1 MLTKNKKITKI
12 LSIFVLATVV
22 LTQIL
27 PLSMAH
33 AVALSPRSLTL
44 VAGSNGD
51 AGAKVSG
58 TVNHDFNF
66 KMATAGAD
74 IGSIRLQY
82 CTTAAAVP
90 SGLDCTT
97 PPGLNTQNTGPTPP
111 ATALAN
117 QAGVTGFTISGV
129 DSINGN
135 MVITRTHAVVG
146 GVPTISFTL
155 QNVTNPST
163 NPITNS
169 GTFFVRV
176 SVYTSEDGTGAAIDS
191 GTVAASTV
199 TQIELS
205 GIMPES
211 LVFCVGKTITKTD
224 NVPDCRTVTTGTIT
238 FNQLFSPSD
247 TAFAT
252 SQMAASTNAATGY
265 VITVNGNTLESGS
278 NTIAQMSTT
287 GIPIHG
293 IAQFG
298 LNLVANTGI
307 GGGSV
312 VYASAGAFGAAA
324 DLVANG
330 TNLKGQAAA
339 ATYGVAEQFKYT
351 TGDPVAKSDNVIAGP
366 SDAQIFTVSY
376 IANVTGS
383 QPAGTYSTTLT
394 YICTPTF

>member
-1 MLTKNKKITKI
+1 MLTKNKNITKI

-27 PLSMAH
+27 PLSMAN

-44 VAGSNGD
+44 SSGSNGD

-58 TVNHDFNF
+58 TVNHDFSF
-66 KMATAGAD
+66 KMATPGSD
-74 IGSIRLQY
+74 IGSVRLQY

-90 SGLDCTT
+90 AGLDCTT
-97 PPGLNTQNTGPTPP
+97 PPGLNTQNAGPTPP

-117 QAGVTGFTISGV
+117 QAGVTGFTIAGGST
-129 DSINGN
+129 NGN
-135 MVITRTHAVVG
+135 MILTRTHAVVSG
-146 GVPTISFTL
+146 SPTISFTL

-176 SVYTSEDGTGAAIDS
+176 SVYASEDGTGTAIDS

-199 TQIELS
+199 TQIQLS

-211 LVFCVGKTITKTD
+211 LVFCVGKTVAKTD
-224 NVPDCRTVTTGTIT
+224 GVPDCRTVTTGLIT

-265 VITVNGNTLESGS
+265 VVTVNGNTLESGGNS
-278 NTIAQMSTT
+278 IAQMSSTAV
-287 GIPIHG
+287 PVHG

-307 GGGSV
+307 GAGAV
-312 VYASAGAFGAAA
+312 VYASAGAFGSAV
-324 DLVANG
+324 DLAANG
-330 TNLKGQAAA
+330 TNLKGQPVA

-351 TGDPVAKSDNVIAGP
+351 TGDPVAKSDNVVAGP
-366 SDAQIFTVSY
+366 SDSQIFTTSY